1 MGAGAA
7 AVAGPGLGAGAGA
20 AAGGGGP
27 GAGGGLGGGMSGLAS
42 TANGPGGFSSSLR
55 SVSTVVASSGGPSF
69 AAAMAPAAS
78 EALVEELQDQLNK
91 ALKYQE
97 GAENYLQ
104 VFEKDPKRAKEA
116 KKARIEAEKE
126 YNERTREI
134 TQLQSQIAAITK
146 PRETPVLPRV
156 IETFQDQP
164 LPLILNGLSPIGGPA
179 DMSAPESPTVSLTD
193 VLRELEEKD
202 NRNEYYVDRA
212 NQLVALFKR
221 HPNLKHELNWDTFGH
236 RLHSMLL
243 HESKEVVAAGYRVT
257 RYALT
262 DAQSLK
268 TIRSLHID
276 HLVVLSLVSRS
287 SVEREQALKFV
298 RAFLEIPGGVAEI
311 SRAVVRAIV
320 ACAEQTDD
328 RLRGIAME
336 TLAEILVFDPALVV
350 SAGGIRVLTQVL
362 GDGPWE
368 IADALSLA
376 FLYLLDMPETRKY
389 VRAGHDLEVG
399 LTIFVSSPRADL
411 FVDRLLR
418 FHRFVCSRIK
428 DPV

>member
-1 MGAGAA
+1 M
-7 AVAGPGLGAGAGA
+7 
-20 AAGGGGP
+20 
-27 GAGGGLGGGMSGLAS
+27 AS
-42 TANGPGGFSSSLR
+42 IANGPGGFSSSLR
-55 SVSTVVASSGGPSF
+55 SVSTAVASGSGIDF
-69 AAAMAPAAS
+69 AGAMAPATS
-78 EALVEELQDQLNK
+78 EALVEELQDQLNI
-91 ALKYQE
+91 ALKYQA
-97 GAENYLQ
+97 GAENYIT
-104 VFEKDPKRAKEA
+104 VFEKDPKRDKEA

-164 LPLILNGLSPIGGPA
+164 IPVILNGQSPIGGPA
-179 DMSAPESPTVSLTD
+179 DMCAPESPTVSLTD
-193 VLRELEEKD
+193 VLRDLEEKD
-202 NRNEYYVDRA
+202 NRNEYYVERA
-212 NQLVALFKR
+212 NQLVMLFKR
-221 HPNLKHELNWDTFGH
+221 HPNLKYELNWDTFGH

-243 HESKEVVAAGYRVT
+243 HDSKEVVAAGYRVT

-276 HLVVLSLVSRS
+276 HLVILSLVSRS

-298 RAFLEIPGGVAEI
+298 RAFLEIPGGVGEI

-336 TLAEILVFDPALVV
+336 TLAEMLVFDPALVV

-389 VRAGHDLEVG
+389 VRAGHDLEV
-399 LTIFVSSPRADL
+399 
-411 FVDRLLR
+411 RLLSSENASC
-418 FHRFVCSRIK
+418 FPLFFPYFLFLFSLSLFPCFQILCVLIYS
-428 DPV
+428 